1 MRYCVIMMIIFLS
14 QLMTAQDIHFSQFYT
29 SPLHLNP
36 ALTGVSNHSQRFIL
50 NYRNQWLPALGSQSY
65 NTSSF
70 SYDRRVA
77 VGQRDYF
84 GIGGTIWGDVAGES
98 NLSTVQ
104 ARVSGSY
111 SKYLTGDSKR
121 SSYLVV
127 GSDLGLTQRRVTTDD
142 LRWPLQHNGI
152 GGFDS
157 TAPSG
162 ESAQIDN
169 NQIDPQ
175 NYLDVSVGLLYY
187 SATEDALSYFGGVSF
202 SHINRPNVSFLGQT
216 SNLFVRSTIHAGAEL
231 PVNVRVSIIP
241 NVVALIQGP
250 HREYNT
256 GASVR
261 YRMKNTTA
269 GRQYVQLGAWFRTGN
284 SVDSALHTDA
294 FILAA
299 RLDNGSFGIGLSYD
313 ATVSRFRSAAPAN
326 GSFELSLNYHI
337 PGTKRRGVFCP
348 SF

>member
-1 MRYCVIMMIIFLS
+1 MRYSLILVLIFFS
-14 QLMTAQDIHFSQFYT
+14 QFLVGQDIHFSQFYT

-36 ALTGVSNHSQRFIL
+36 ALTGVSQYSERFIF
-50 NYRNQWLPALGSQSY
+50 NYRNQWLPALGAQSF

-70 SYDRRVA
+70 SYDRRVP
-77 VGQRDYF
+77 VGQRDFF
-84 GIGGTIWGDVAGES
+84 GIGGTLWGDVAGES
-98 NLSTVQ
+98 NFTTVQ

-111 SKYLTGDSKR
+111 SKYLSGDNKR
-121 SSYLVV
+121 SSYLTV

-157 TAPSG
+157 AADSG
-162 ESAQIDN
+162 ESSIIDN
-169 NQIDPQ
+169 NQVSPL

-187 SATEDALSYFGGVSF
+187 SATEDGLSYYGGASV
-202 SHINRPNVSFLGQT
+202 SHINRPNVSFLGET
-216 SNLFVRSTIHAGAEL
+216 SRLFVRTTIHAGAEL

-256 GASVR
+256 GASFR
-261 YRMKNTTA
+261 YRLKNTLA
-269 GRQYVQLGAWFRTGN
+269 GRQYVQLGGWFRTGTSIN
-284 SVDSALHTDA
+284 SAFHTDA
-294 FILAA
+294 FIVTA
-299 RLDNGSFGIGLSYD
+299 RIDNGAFGIGLSYD
-313 ATVSRFRSAAPAN
+313 ATLSSFRSAAPAN

-337 PGTKRRGVFCP
+337 PGKKRGGVFCP